1 MAPNKININIY
12 FLFDLAVILTM
23 AMGIKNMPISRVL
36 DTLLTTTTTVTTR
49 KEEETKIFPVGS
61 VVEVYDKD
69 MDITPMPAVITG
81 IIHGA
86 DGQYVYNTRHGIT
99 LKSNQNVLPKLVH
112 QYQIYEKGTKAQC
125 NIGKD
130 DTNLLMVPCVV
141 RSHTL
146 DKDKEASVG
155 TGNNFDSVVYE
166 VQEGDD
172 ILVLPR
178 FKVQRLDVPR

>member
-1 MAPNKININIY
+1 MPPHKININMY
-12 FLFDLAVILTM
+12 FFFDLAVILTM

-36 DTLLTTTTTVTTR
+36 DTLLTTTIAR
-49 KEEETKIFPVGS
+49 KEEETKIIFPVGS

-69 MDITPMPAVITG
+69 MDITPIPAVITG

-99 LKSNQNVLPKLVH
+99 LKSNQNVLPKWVH
-112 QYQIYEKGTKAQC
+112 KYQIYEKGTKAQC

-130 DTNLLMVPCVV
+130 ETNLLMVPCVV

-146 DKDKEASVG
+146 DEDKEASVG

-172 ILVLPR
+172 VLVLPR